1 VGSILDKINMGKL
14 IPDGHQDDHYFGV
27 QEKNFI
33 YQLNI
38 KMAVLNLWEPN
49 NRQDNSAIETA
60 LFI

>member
-1 VGSILDKINMGKL
+1 MGKL
-14 IPDGHQDDHYFGV
+14 VPDGHQDDHYFGV

-49 NRQDNSAIETA
+49 NRQDDSAIETA